1 EERARQLPK
10 SGCTAAATV
19 AMDALGGITV
29 RIDTTPEGQGHETV
43 VQQIVAEVLDV
54 EPRSIRVIAEMDT
67 ATSPW
72 SVASGSY
79 SSRFAP
85 AGSSAVYTAAMRVRS
100 KLLHLAA
107 EQLQVPAAALRLQAG
122 RVYHGDKETRLSI
135 RRLAGLTHWSPT
147 ELPSGVEPGIYET
160 SYYTIP
166 TVTPPNE
173 KDQVNSSATYGFLV
187 DVVKIQIDPE
197 TAEMKV
203 LDYIT
208 VHDAGRLLNPRL
220 ANGQI
225 LGGLAH
231 GLGSALF
238 EEMVYDEEG
247 QLLNG
252 SFVDYLC
259 PTVGEMPPVEIS
271 HKETLSPLTPLGAK
285 GLGEGNTMSA
295 GAAISN
301 AVADAL
307 GVEPAV
313 LPLTPSRVWDL
324 MCRKDYLPPR
334 QGPSREH
341 AKGEQSHET
350 ISL

>member
-1 EERARQLPK
+1 
-10 SGCTAAATV
+10 
-19 AMDALGGITV
+19 V
-29 RIDTTPEGQGHETV
+29 RIDSTPEGQGHETV
-43 VQQIVAEVLDV
+43 VQQIVAEVLDA

-67 ATSPW
+67 ATSAW

-85 AGSSAVYTAAMRVRS
+85 AGSSAVYTAAMNVKS
-100 KLLHLAA
+100 KLLLIAA
-107 EQLQVPAAALRLQAG
+107 EQLHVPAAELQVRAG
-122 RVYHGDKETRLSI
+122 RICHGDRDTGLTL
-135 RRLAGLTHWSPT
+135 RRLAGLTHWNPAGLPVGISP
-147 ELPSGVEPGIYET
+147 GVYET
-160 SYYTIP
+160 CYYSIP
-166 TVTPPNE
+166 TVTPPDDQ
-173 KDQVNSSATYGFLV
+173 DQVNSSATYGFLV
-187 DVVKIQIDPE
+187 DVVKIEIDPE
-197 TAEMKV
+197 SADIRI

-208 VHDAGRLLNPRL
+208 VHDAGRLLNPKL

-231 GLGSALF
+231 GLGSALL

-271 HKETLSPLTPLGAK
+271 HQQTLSPLTPLGAK

-313 LPLTPSRVWDL
+313 LPLSPSRIWDL
-324 MCRKDYLPPR
+324 LRRNAPPESQENR
-334 QGPSREH
+334 ERSGVGGVGGEHSQRPS
-341 AKGEQSHET
+341 
-350 ISL
+350 

>member
-1 EERARQLPK
+1 MAD
-10 SGCTAAATV
+10 V
-19 AMDALGGITV
+19 LG
-29 RIDTTPEGQGHETV
+29 
-43 VQQIVAEVLDV
+43 A

-67 ATSPW
+67 ATSAW
-72 SVASGSY
+72 SIASGSY

-85 AGSSAVYTAAMRVRS
+85 AGSSAVYTAATRVRS
-100 KLLHLAA
+100 KLLQVAA
-107 EQLQVPAAALRLQAG
+107 EQLHVPAAELELRGG
-122 RVYHGDKETRLSI
+122 RVYHGEHDTGLSL
-135 RRLAGLTHWSPT
+135 RRLAGSTHWN
-147 ELPSGVEPGIYET
+147 PSGLPAGMQPGVYET
-160 SYYTIP
+160 CYYSIP
-166 TVTPPNE
+166 TVTPPNDQ
-173 KDQVNSSATYGFLV
+173 DQVNSSATYGFLV
-187 DVVKIQIDPE
+187 DVVKIEIDPE
-197 TAEMKV
+197 SAEIRV

-208 VHDAGRLLNPRL
+208 VHDAGRLLNPKI

-285 GLGEGNTMSA
+285 GLGEGNTMSV

-307 GVEPAV
+307 GVEPVV
-313 LPLTPSRVWDL
+313 LPLTPSRIWDL

-334 QGPSREH
+334 QGTPREH